1 MECKRVKMTKT
12 ISKKKI
18 DVLISPAIRT
28 YSKVISITLDRVLV
42 QDMKKKWNHSTGKS
56 GMLAQ
61 CMNCVNYNV
70 TTEGRKEGLS
80 ENNVL
85 GPTRHL

>member
-18 DVLISPAIRT
+18 DVLISLAIRT

-42 QDMKKKWNHSTGKS
+42 QDMKKK
-56 GMLAQ
+56 MEPQ
-61 CMNCVNYNV
+61 Y
-70 TTEGRKEGLS
+70 RKEWHACTVYELC
-80 ENNVL
+80 EL
-85 GPTRHL
+85 

>member
-18 DVLISPAIRT
+18 DVLISLAIRT

-42 QDMKKKWNHSTGKS
+42 QDMKKKNGTIVQERVACLHS
-56 GMLAQ
+56 
-61 CMNCVNYNV
+61 V
-70 TTEGRKEGLS
+70 
-80 ENNVL
+80 
-85 GPTRHL
+85 